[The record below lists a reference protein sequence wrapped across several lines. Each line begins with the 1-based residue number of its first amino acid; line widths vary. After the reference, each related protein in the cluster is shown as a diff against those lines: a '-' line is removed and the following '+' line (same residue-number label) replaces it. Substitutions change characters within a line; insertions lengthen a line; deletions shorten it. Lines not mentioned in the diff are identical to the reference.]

1 VIEKLR
7 SPKFYVKLL
16 VSSSIALVIA
26 LYLMYLG
33 RGNNFFFDEWMFIT
47 GRRGLSVD
55 ALLSPHNGHLS
66 ALPALAFMVLL
77 KFFGLDHYEA
87 FRFAAIIVHLLV
99 ALMASLLIRKN
110 HGWSIGITVFVA
122 IGLMGAGW
130 QNIFW
135 GFQIGFMGSL
145 FFFLLSL
152 YLLDHGRTQNRNI
165 SFLLSSISLACS
177 LLCAGLGVAGLAVIA
192 MLCLFSTDRQR
203 TWWIPVG
210 PALMYALWY
219 LKYGTS
225 QAKLSAVDGVP
236 LYASESASGSA
247 AGLFGVD
254 RIWGALLIGALIYL
268 CARLALRRR
277 LTMRS
282 VALIVFALVFWT
294 MVGLSRTVVWEPN
307 ASRYL
312 YVGIVA
318 LVVGIF
324 DLVFVSRP
332 MNHWSL
338 SQKAGAVS
346 VAFVAIWGSHAS
358 LVQGAQWL
366 KNEGDIVGAEL
377 AVVEMHRDT
386 IDPSIAVDPL
396 HAFMLPVGAYLSA
409 VDDLGSSAAIDPQE
423 LPNASE
429 QARLGADLLLNSLVK
444 PQTISDRAMC
454 QVENRPESRMQVT
467 PGSTVVLKVLRVAAY
482 GISRFAPQEV
492 SRAGMQSIEAG
503 LFQIEIP
510 DDVVEVP
517 WILTFENPTDV
528 RICDM

>member
-1 VIEKLR
+1 
-7 SPKFYVKLL
+7 
-16 VSSSIALVIA
+16 
-26 LYLMYLG
+26 MYLG
-33 RGNNFFFDEWMFIT
+33 RGNNFFFDEWMFVVS
-47 GRRGLSVD
+47 RRGLSAH

-77 KFFGLDHYEA
+77 KFFGLNHYEA
-87 FRFAAIIVHLLV
+87 FRFAAVIVHLSV
-99 ALMASLLIRKN
+99 ALMASLLVRKN
-110 HGWSIGITVFVA
+110 YGWSTGMTVFVV

-152 YLLDHGRTQNRNI
+152 YLLDKGRTQNGGL

-177 LLCAGLGVAGLAVIA
+177 LLCAGLGVAGLAIIA
-192 MLCLFSTDRQR
+192 MLCLFSADRQR

-210 PALMYALWY
+210 PAAMYVIWY

-225 QAKLSAVDGVP
+225 QAKLSALHGVP

-247 AGLFGVD
+247 AGFFGVD
-254 RIWGALLIGALIYL
+254 QMWGALIVGALFYL
-268 CARLALRRR
+268 CALPSIRQR

-282 VALIVFALVFWT
+282 IALIAFAIVFWT
-294 MVGLSRTVVWEPN
+294 MVGLSRTAVWEPN

-318 LVVGIF
+318 LVVGVF
-324 DLVFVSRP
+324 DIIFVSEVAIP
-332 MNHWSL
+332 LSL
-338 SQKAGAVS
+338 SQKAGAVL
-346 VAFVAIWGSHAS
+346 VAFLAVWGSHAS

-366 KNEGDIVGAEL
+366 KIEGDIVSAEL
-377 AVVEMHRDT
+377 AVVMMHRESL
-386 IDPSIAVDPL
+386 DPLIAVDPI
-396 HAFMLPVGAYLSA
+396 HAPMLTVGPYLA
-409 VDDLGSSAAIDPQE
+409 AADELGSSAAIDPQE
-423 LPNASE
+423 LPTASE
-429 QARLGADLLLNSLVK
+429 QARRGADLLLNSLVEAQPLHDAPSCK
-444 PQTISDRAMC
+444 
-454 QVENRPESRMQVT
+454 VENEPGGQIQLV
-467 PGSTVVLKVLRVAAY
+467 PGSSMVMKILETTAY

-503 LFQIEIP
+503 LYEIDIP

-517 WILTFENPTDV
+517 WTLTLENSADV

>member
-1 VIEKLR
+1 MLR
-7 SPKFYVKLL
+7 SSKFYFKVV
-16 VSSSIALVIA
+16 VSSSCALVIA
-26 LYLMYLG
+26 VYLMYLG
-33 RGNNFFFDEWMFIT
+33 RGNNFFFDEWMFVVS
-47 GRRGLSVD
+47 RRGLSVD

-87 FRFAAIIVHLLV
+87 FRFAAVIVHVLV

-110 HGWSIGITVFVA
+110 HGWSIGITVFVV

-152 YLLDHGRTQNRNI
+152 YLLDHGRAQNGNI

-192 MLCLFSTDRQR
+192 MLCLFSADRQR

-210 PALMYALWY
+210 PALMYAMWY

-225 QAKLSAVDGVP
+225 QAKLSAADGVP

-254 RIWGALLIGALIYL
+254 QIWGALLIGALIYF
-268 CARLALRRR
+268 CARLAIRRG
-277 LTMRS
+277 LTLRS
-282 VALIVFALVFWT
+282 VALIAFALVFWT

-318 LVVGIF
+318 LIVGIF
-324 DLVFVSRP
+324 DLIFVSRP
-332 MNHWSL
+332 VNRWAL
-338 SQKAGAVS
+338 SQKVGMVL
-346 VAFVAIWGSHAS
+346 VAFLAVWGSHAS

-423 LPNASE
+423 LPIASE

-444 PQTISDRAMC
+444 PQTMSDSAMC
-454 QVENRPESRMQVT
+454 QVENQPEGQIQLT
-467 PGSTVVLKVLRVAAY
+467 PGSTVVLKVLQVTAY
-482 GISRFAPQEV
+482 GISRFAPQEL

-503 LFQIEIP
+503 LFQIDIP
-510 DDVVEVP
+510 ADVVEVP
-517 WILTFENPTDV
+517 WTLTFENPTDV

>member
-1 VIEKLR
+1 M
-7 SPKFYVKLL
+7 
-16 VSSSIALVIA
+16 
-26 LYLMYLG
+26 YLMHLG
-33 RGNNFFFDEWMFIT
+33 RGNNFFFDEWMFVVS
-47 GRRGLSVD
+47 RRGLSVD

-87 FRFAAIIVHLLV
+87 FRFAAVIVHLLV

-110 HGWSIGITVFVA
+110 HGWLIGITVFVV

-145 FFFLLSL
+145 FFYLLSL
-152 YLLDHGRTQNRNI
+152 YLLDLGRAQKGSI
-165 SFLLSSISLACS
+165 SFALSSISLACS

-192 MLCLFSTDRQR
+192 MLCLISADRQR

-210 PALMYALWY
+210 PALMYAMWY

-254 RIWGALLIGALIYL
+254 RIWGALLVGGLIYF
-268 CARLALRRR
+268 CARLAIRRH
-277 LTMRS
+277 LTIRS
-282 VALIVFALVFWT
+282 VAVIGFALVFWT

-324 DLVFVSRP
+324 DLVSVSRP
-332 MNHWSL
+332 MNHWSV
-338 SQKAGAVS
+338 SQKVGVVL
-346 VAFVAIWGSHAS
+346 VAFLAVWGSHAS
-358 LVQGAQWL
+358 LVQGAAWL

-377 AVVEMHRDT
+377 AIVEMHRDI
-386 IDPSIAVDPL
+386 IDPSISVDPV
-396 HAFMLPVGAYLSA
+396 HSFMLPVGDYLSA
-409 VDDLGSSAAIDPQE
+409 VDDLGSSAAIEPLQIV
-423 LPNASE
+423 NASE
-429 QARLGADLLLNSLVK
+429 QARLGADLLLTSLVK
-444 PQTISDRAMC
+444 PQTMSDPAIC
-454 QVENRPESRMQVT
+454 QVENQPEGQIQLT
-467 PGSTVVLKVLRVAAY
+467 PGSTVVLKVLQVTAY

-517 WILTFENPTDV
+517 WILTLENPTDV

>member
-1 VIEKLR
+1 
-7 SPKFYVKLL
+7 
-16 VSSSIALVIA
+16 
-26 LYLMYLG
+26 M
-33 RGNNFFFDEWMFIT
+33 
-47 GRRGLSVD
+47 
-55 ALLSPHNGHLS
+55 
-66 ALPALAFMVLL
+66 
-77 KFFGLDHYEA
+77 
-87 FRFAAIIVHLLV
+87 
-99 ALMASLLIRKN
+99 
-110 HGWSIGITVFVA
+110 TVFVV

-152 YLLDHGRTQNRNI
+152 YLLDLGRTQKGSI
-165 SFLLSSISLACS
+165 SFVLSSMSLACS

-192 MLCLFSTDRQR
+192 MLCLFSADRQR
-203 TWWIPVG
+203 TWWISVG
-210 PALMYALWY
+210 PAAMYAIWY
-219 LKYGTS
+219 VKYGTS
-225 QAKLSAVDGVP
+225 QAKLSAIDGVP

-254 RIWGALLIGALIYL
+254 RIWGALLVGALFYFG
-268 CARLALRRR
+268 ARLVIRRR
-277 LTMRS
+277 LTLRS
-282 VALIVFALVFWT
+282 VALIAFALVFWT
-294 MVGLSRTVVWEPN
+294 LVGLSRTVMWEPD

-318 LVVGIF
+318 LVVGSL

-332 MNHWSL
+332 MIPLAWSL
-338 SQKAGAVS
+338 LQKAGAVL
-346 VAFVAIWGSHAS
+346 VVFLAVWGSHAS

-366 KNEGDIVGAEL
+366 KNQGDIVGAEL
-377 AVVEMHRDT
+377 AVVMMHRE
-386 IDPSIAVDPL
+386 SLDPL
-396 HAFMLPVGAYLSA
+396 IALDPVHAPMLTVGPYLA
-409 VDDLGSSAAIDPQE
+409 AADALGSTAAIDPYE
-423 LPNASE
+423 LSNASE

-444 PQTISDRAMC
+444 PQTMGDPAIC
-454 QVENRPESRMQVT
+454 QVENQPETRMQLT
-467 PGSTVVLKVLRVAAY
+467 PGSTVVLKVLQVTAY

-517 WILTFENPTDV
+517 WILTLENPTDV

>member
-1 VIEKLR
+1 M
-7 SPKFYVKLL
+7 
-16 VSSSIALVIA
+16 
-26 LYLMYLG
+26 YLMYLG
-33 RGNNFFFDEWMFIT
+33 RGNNFFFDEWMFVVS
-47 GRRGLSVD
+47 RRGLSAH

-66 ALPALAFMVLL
+66 ALPVFAFMVLL
-77 KFFGLDHYEA
+77 KFFGLNHYEA
-87 FRFAAIIVHLLV
+87 FRFAAVIVHLSV
-99 ALMASLLIRKN
+99 ALMASLLVRRN
-110 HGWSIGITVFVA
+110 CGWLLGTTVFVV

-152 YLLDHGRTQNRNI
+152 YLLDSGRSQNRNLYL
-165 SFLLSSISLACS
+165 SLSSIALACS

-192 MLCLFSTDRQR
+192 MLCLLSADRQR
-203 TWWIPVG
+203 TWWIPIG
-210 PALMYALWY
+210 PAVMYAIWY

-225 QAKLSAVDGVP
+225 QAKLSAADGVP

-254 RIWGALLIGALIYL
+254 RIWGALFVGAFIYL
-268 CARLALRRR
+268 CARLAIRHR

-282 VALIVFALVFWT
+282 FALIVFALVFWT

-318 LVVGIF
+318 LVVGVL
-324 DLVFVSRP
+324 DVV
-332 MNHWSL
+332 HVG
-338 SQKAGAVS
+338 GAVAPLTLRRKLGI
-346 VAFVAIWGSHAS
+346 VFAALLAIWGSHAS
-358 LVQGAQWL
+358 LVQGAAWL

-377 AVVEMHRDT
+377 AVVSMYGDQL
-386 IDPSIAVDPL
+386 DPLLPVDPI
-396 HAFMLPVGAYLSA
+396 HAFMLSVGDYVAA
-409 VDDLGSSAAIDPQE
+409 VNDIGSSAAIDPQDVA
-423 LPNASE
+423 NASE
-429 QARLGADLLLNSLVK
+429 QARLGADLLLNSLVT
-444 PQTISDRAMC
+444 PQIMGDPSIC
-454 QVENRPESRMQVT
+454 QVENEAGGQIQLT
-467 PGSTVVLKVLRVAAY
+467 PGSTVVVKIVQATAY

-503 LFQIEIP
+503 LYQIDFP

-517 WILTFENPTDV
+517 WTLTLENPTDV

>member
-1 VIEKLR
+1 
-7 SPKFYVKLL
+7 
-16 VSSSIALVIA
+16 
-26 LYLMYLG
+26 MYLG
-33 RGNNFFFDEWMFIT
+33 RGNNFFFDEWMFVVS
-47 GRRGLSVD
+47 RRGLSVG
-55 ALLSPHNGHLS
+55 ALFNPHNGHLS

-87 FRFAAIIVHLLV
+87 FRFAAVIVHLLV
-99 ALMASLLIRKN
+99 ALMASLLVRKN
-110 HGWSIGITVFVA
+110 HGWSIGITVFVV

-152 YLLDHGRTQNRNI
+152 YLLDNGRTQKGSI
-165 SFLLSSISLACS
+165 SFLFSSISLACS
-177 LLCAGLGVAGLAVIA
+177 LLSAGLGVAGLAAIA
-192 MLCLFSTDRQR
+192 MLCLFSADRQR

-210 PALMYALWY
+210 PAVMYAMWY

-225 QAKLSAVDGVP
+225 QAQLSAVDGVP

-254 RIWGALLIGALIYL
+254 RIWGALLVGALIYF
-268 CARLALRRR
+268 CARLAIRRC
-277 LTMRS
+277 LTLRS
-282 VALIVFALVFWT
+282 VALIAFALVFWI
-294 MVGLSRTVVWEPN
+294 MVGLSRTVMWEPN

-318 LVVGIF
+318 LVVGSL

-332 MNHWSL
+332 MIPLSSSL
-338 SQKAGAVS
+338 SQKAGAVL
-346 VAFVAIWGSHAS
+346 VVFLAVWGSHAS

-366 KNEGDIVGAEL
+366 KNHGDIVGAEL
-377 AVVEMHRDT
+377 AVVMMHRESL
-386 IDPSIAVDPL
+386 DPLIAVDPV
-396 HAFMLPVGAYLSA
+396 HAPMLTVGPYLAAADALRST
-409 VDDLGSSAAIDPQE
+409 AAIDPYE
-423 LPNASE
+423 LANASE
-429 QARLGADLLLNSLVK
+429 QARLGTDLLLNSLVK
-444 PQTISDRAMC
+444 PQAMSDPDIC
-454 QVENRPESRMQVT
+454 QVENRAESDIQLR
-467 PGSTVVLKVLRVAAY
+467 PGSTVVLKVLQMTAY

-503 LFQIEIP
+503 LFQIDIP

-517 WILTFENPTDV
+517 WTLTLENPTDV

>member
-1 VIEKLR
+1 MLR
-7 SPKFYVKLL
+7 SSKFYFKVV
-16 VSSSIALVIA
+16 VSSSCALVIA
-26 LYLMYLG
+26 VYLMCLG
-33 RGNNFFFDEWMFIT
+33 RGNNFFFDEWMFVVS
-47 GRRGLSVD
+47 RRGLSVD

-87 FRFAAIIVHLLV
+87 FRFAAVIVHVLV

-110 HGWSIGITVFVA
+110 HGWSIGITVFVV

-152 YLLDHGRTQNRNI
+152 YLLDHGRAQNGNI

-192 MLCLFSTDRQR
+192 MLCLFSADRQR
-203 TWWIPVG
+203 MWWIPVG
-210 PALMYALWY
+210 PALMYAMWY

-254 RIWGALLIGALIYL
+254 RSWGAILIGALIYF
-268 CARLALRRR
+268 CARLAIRRH
-277 LTMRS
+277 LTIRS
-282 VALIVFALVFWT
+282 VAVIAFALVFWT
-294 MVGLSRTVVWEPN
+294 MVGLSRTAVWEPN

-318 LVVGIF
+318 LVIGGLDIIHVGRATAQ
-324 DLVFVSRP
+324 LSSSRKEGMVFV
-332 MNHWSL
+332 
-338 SQKAGAVS
+338 AVLA
-346 VAFVAIWGSHAS
+346 VWGSHAS
-358 LVQGAQWL
+358 LVQGAAWL

-377 AVVEMHRDT
+377 AIVEMHRDI
-386 IDPSIAVDPL
+386 IDPSISVDPV
-396 HAFMLPVGAYLSA
+396 HSFMLPVGDYLSA
-409 VDDLGSSAAIDPQE
+409 VDDLGSSAAIEPLQIV
-423 LPNASE
+423 NASE

-444 PQTISDRAMC
+444 PQTMSDPAIC
-454 QVENRPESRMQVT
+454 QVENQPETRMQLT
-467 PGSTVVLKVLRVAAY
+467 PGSTVVLKVLQVTAY

-517 WILTFENPTDV
+517 WILTLENPTDV

>member
-1 VIEKLR
+1 M
-7 SPKFYVKLL
+7 
-16 VSSSIALVIA
+16 
-26 LYLMYLG
+26 YLMYLG
-33 RGNNFFFDEWMFIT
+33 RGNNFFFDEWMFVVS
-47 GRRGLSVD
+47 RRGLSAD

-77 KFFGLDHYEA
+77 KFFGLNHYEA
-87 FRFAAIIVHLLV
+87 FRFAAVIVHLSV
-99 ALMASLLIRKN
+99 ALMASLLVRKN
-110 HGWSIGITVFVA
+110 YGWSIGMTVFVV

-152 YLLDHGRTQNRNI
+152 YLLDKGRTQNGSL

-192 MLCLFSTDRQR
+192 LLCFISADRQR

-210 PALMYALWY
+210 PAAMYVIWY

-225 QAKLSAVDGVP
+225 QAKLSALHGVP
-236 LYASESASGSA
+236 LYASESASGSS
-247 AGLFGVD
+247 AGFFGVD
-254 RIWGALLIGALIYL
+254 QMWGALIVGALFYF
-268 CARLALRRR
+268 CAQPSIRQR

-282 VALIVFALVFWT
+282 IALIAFAIVFWT
-294 MVGLSRTVVWEPN
+294 MVGLSRTAVWEPN

-318 LVVGIF
+318 LVVGVLDII
-324 DLVFVSRP
+324 FVSEAAIP
-332 MNHWSL
+332 LSL
-338 SQKAGAVS
+338 SQKAGAVL
-346 VAFVAIWGSHAS
+346 VAFLAVWGSHAS

-366 KNEGDIVGAEL
+366 KIEGDIVSAEL
-377 AVVEMHRDT
+377 AVVMMHRESL
-386 IDPSIAVDPL
+386 DPLIAVDPA
-396 HAFMLPVGAYLSA
+396 HAPMLTVGPYLAA

-423 LPNASE
+423 LPTASE

-444 PQTISDRAMC
+444 PQTMNDPALCKVDNQAGSQIQLM
-454 QVENRPESRMQVT
+454 
-467 PGSTVVLKVLRVAAY
+467 PGSTLVVKILQETAY

-503 LFQIEIP
+503 LYEIDFP

-517 WILTFENPTDV
+517 WTLTLENSADV